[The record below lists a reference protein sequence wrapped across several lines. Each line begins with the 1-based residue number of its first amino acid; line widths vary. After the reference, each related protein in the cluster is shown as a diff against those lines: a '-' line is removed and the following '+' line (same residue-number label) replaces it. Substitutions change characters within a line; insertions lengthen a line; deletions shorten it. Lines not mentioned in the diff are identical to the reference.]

1 MYVSSSK
8 WKVVAIGCA
17 RRVIACI
24 TTVFKRMLIP
34 SSKRKVLGIVLRGCV
49 VVVFVGLLIRD
60 RAVSDPPDVSI
71 NNHVWDVWRTTVV
84 KAANDELAR
93 IRQIAVSD
101 SYESPQNAQV
111 LMEAYDASFNREV
124 AMNPLKFG
132 GVGRVR
138 KSDQKYP
145 RAQFL
150 QMILDKGVTIED
162 ATDYLDLLSL
172 RLNLLSA
179 EDMFFHGST
188 EEQKAGFAGDRLPS
202 IATWDAYE
210 EAEIQGYLELFY
222 FAKEAEKD
230 PYLAWQM
237 DEGIFMF
244 GRAKDGTPIP
254 MRTDTTYFQL
264 DSDGEFDFGDMVWPA
279 MDFDVEAIHKH
290 LQPYP
295 FAEKLPKHVK
305 IGFLGPDGKPAEA
318 PRRGMAKLWGRFA
331 DIFDDDE
338 PTIARSESEAALP
351 IQAELQP
358 ANASEPEPVSR
369 TLPDTVVA
377 NPDADDSKPQP
388 TLRHAVPELEIPEF
402 PTDLEKPEPASV
414 IPSEI
419 ENQMKPVEDWKFPD
433 GVDAEE
439 LERFLESL
447 EDIIESTSIPD
458 APDYPEIL
466 DHDKRY
472 EDRGDPNGNRDE
484 FDEEQEESDRE
495 RREPPEM
502 EPQKSHKH
510 FDDLGF

>member
-1 MYVSSSK
+1 MMYVSSSK
-8 WKVVAIGCA
+8 WKIVAIGCA
-17 RRVIACI
+17 RRVIAFI
-24 TTVFKRMLIP
+24 ATLFKRLLIP

-84 KAANDELAR
+84 KAANNELAR
-93 IRQIAVSD
+93 IRQFAVSD
-101 SYESPQNAQV
+101 SYENTENAQV
-111 LMEAYDASFNREV
+111 QMETYDASFDRAV
-124 AMNPLKFG
+124 AMNPLQFG

-145 RAQFL
+145 RAEYL
-150 QMILDKGVTIED
+150 QILLAKGVSIED
-162 ATDYLDLLSL
+162 GTDYLDLLTL

-179 EDMFFHGST
+179 EDMFFHGSV
-188 EEQKAGFAGDRLPS
+188 EAQKAGLAGGRLAS
-202 IATWDAYE
+202 IATWEAYK

-222 FAKEAEKD
+222 FAKEAKKD
-230 PYLAWQM
+230 PNLARQM

-318 PRRGMAKLWGRFA
+318 PRRGLGKLWGNFA
-331 DIFDDDE
+331 DIFGDDGQE
-338 PTIARSESEAALP
+338 ITRSELEATPSSEAGSP
-351 IQAELQP
+351 FV
-358 ANASEPEPVSR
+358 NSPEPKPAVR
-369 TLPDTVVA
+369 TIPWSSVA
-377 NPDADDSKPQP
+377 SDSPGDDSTPRTAP
-388 TLRHAVPELEIPEF
+388 RHAIPALEMPEF
-402 PTDLEKPEPASV
+402 PANLEQPEPASV

-419 ENQMKPVEDWKFPD
+419 ENQMKQVEDWKFPD
-433 GVDAEE
+433 GVEAEE
-439 LERFLESL
+439 LERLLESL
-447 EDIIESTSIPD
+447 EDIDDSTSIPD
-458 APDYPEIL
+458 VPDNSEIRRE
-466 DHDKRY
+466 DGRY
-472 EDRGDPNGNRDE
+472 KERGDPNGNRDE
-484 FDEEQEESDRE
+484 SNEEKDESERE

-502 EPQKSHKH
+502 EP
-510 FDDLGF
+510 